1 MCCTSSGAA
10 STGPVPT
17 AACSLSVTGR
27 PGAEAFVPPV
37 ALGRAVG
44 CILDNAIRAAGPG
57 GYVTVDCVQ
66 EQAGSVHVVVE
77 DDGPGLGKVAAH
89 TSMGLTITAA
99 LVSSSGGQFTLTP
112 RPGERRRR
120 RRPDRPAGPRR
131 TSGGVMRLVVC
142 DDHRLLVDALGLAL
156 TERRPR
162 GRGHARCGP
171 AMRSRPCAST
181 SPTRACSTC
190 PSPTERAQ
198 RRSGSSMPRRR
209 QPRSSSCPARPTRR
223 SWPRPSARAPTASS
237 SKERP
242 VPEII
247 AALERARDGHMAV
260 DSDLL
265 QQVQSSRESADNP
278 LWVLR
283 FLTDREWEVM
293 RCILDGQTTEEMARN
308 LGVQRSTARTHVQNL
323 LTKLGVHSR
332 LQVAALMNAGGV
344 PNGRPVPQ
352 D

>member
-1 MCCTSSGAA
+1 
-10 STGPVPT
+10 
-17 AACSLSVTGR
+17 
-27 PGAEAFVPPV
+27 
-37 ALGRAVG
+37 
-44 CILDNAIRAAGPG
+44 
-57 GYVTVDCVQ
+57 
-66 EQAGSVHVVVE
+66 
-77 DDGPGLGKVAAH
+77 
-89 TSMGLTITAA
+89 
-99 LVSSSGGQFTLTP
+99 
-112 RPGERRRR
+112 
-120 RRPDRPAGPRR
+120 
-131 TSGGVMRLVVC
+131 MRLVVC
-142 DDHRLLVDALGLAL
+142 DDHRLLVDALTMALLDEGHEVVATPVRPGEAVDAVRVHQPDACLLDVSFPDASGLSVIGL
-156 TERRPR
+156 I
-162 GRGHARCGP
+162 HAASP
-171 AMRSRPCAST
+171 AT
-181 SPTRACSTC
+181 KIIIL
-190 PSPTERAQ
+190 
-198 RRSGSSMPRRR
+198 SGSTD
-209 QPRSSSCPARPTRR
+209 QTVVAE
-223 SWPRPSARAPTASS
+223 AIGKGAHGFV

-242 VPEII
+242 VSDII

-332 LQVAALMNAGGV
+332 LQVAALMNAGGM

>member
-1 MCCTSSGAA
+1 VHQPDACLLDVSFPDASGLSVIGLIHAA
-10 STGPVPT
+10 SPATKIII
-17 AACSLSVTGR
+17 LSGSTDQTVV
-27 PGAEAFVPPV
+27 AEAIGKGAHGFV
-37 ALGRAVG
+37 
-44 CILDNAIRAAGPG
+44 
-57 GYVTVDCVQ
+57 
-66 EQAGSVHVVVE
+66 
-77 DDGPGLGKVAAH
+77 
-89 TSMGLTITAA
+89 
-99 LVSSSGGQFTLTP
+99 
-112 RPGERRRR
+112 
-120 RRPDRPAGPRR
+120 
-131 TSGGVMRLVVC
+131 
-142 DDHRLLVDALGLAL
+142 
-156 TERRPR
+156 
-162 GRGHARCGP
+162 
-171 AMRSRPCAST
+171 
-181 SPTRACSTC
+181 
-190 PSPTERAQ
+190 
-198 RRSGSSMPRRR
+198 
-209 QPRSSSCPARPTRR
+209 
-223 SWPRPSARAPTASS
+223 

-242 VPEII
+242 VSDII